1 MLKDVYKRQPDVVLN
16 EDPKYNEIIEGLPEP
31 GKMQAYKPSL
41 IGKPYRPITV
51 NYSKMCIRDRSH
63 GVDINIS
70 GDVIRTKD
78 LTWSLGANFSH
89 YANEIVKIDDQVDE
103 NGKGDSCQECKKV
116 AFSIRFFSIFKTTS

>member
-1 MLKDVYKRQPDVVLN
+1 MLDNLGETK
-16 EDPKYNEIIEGLPEP
+16 
-31 GKMQAYKPSL
+31 
-41 IGKPYRPITV
+41 
-51 NYSKMCIRDRSH
+51 SH

-103 NGKGDSCQECKKV
+103 TVSH
-116 AFSIRFFSIFKTTS
+116 